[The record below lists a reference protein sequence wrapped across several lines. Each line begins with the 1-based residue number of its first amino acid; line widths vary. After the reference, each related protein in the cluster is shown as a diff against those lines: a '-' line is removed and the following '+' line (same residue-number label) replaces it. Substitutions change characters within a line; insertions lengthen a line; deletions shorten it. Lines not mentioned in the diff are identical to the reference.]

1 MGTENTLRKK
11 AIKFWLQG
19 LSKSVIACRL
29 RRPRLWVQRWIQRYD
44 PRLGDASLQDR
55 SSVPKHLREK
65 YPKKVKEAVLRSRQ
79 KREARKDPR
88 YKHALVGADAIYY
101 ELQALG
107 ITPLPPS
114 RTIHAWLK
122 QADRIQKRKGKA
134 KKPSNPT
141 YPVLG
146 CRAVNDIQ
154 ELDLKGPLYLQGSS
168 QKYYLAT
175 LRDVYSKKVAI
186 QALSSKKMEAIIDF
200 LVASWRK
207 VGCPKHLQMDN
218 GLEFRGSNRYP
229 RSLGLLLKVCL
240 DLCVEPVFI
249 PSHEPWRNGV
259 IENFNGLLDRLFLKI
274 QHFETYQ
281 QFQRGVQRLET
292 AINTTHHLPALNG
305 KTPQE
310 FCARAHLR
318 LVSAH
323 YDWRTRDLR
332 LLKGKVSYIR
342 LVRKSGRI
350 TLTANDKFLIGK
362 KYKWQYV
369 LAQVEVRSH
378 RLHIYLQNKLIKSF
392 DYS

>member
-1 MGTENTLRKK
+1 MGTEITLRKR
-11 AIKFWLQG
+11 AMRLWLQG
-19 LSKSVIACRL
+19 LSKSAIAHRL
-29 RRPRLWVQRWIQRYD
+29 GRPRLWVQRWIHRYD
-44 PRLGDASLQDR
+44 PSLGEASLQNR
-55 SSVPKHLREK
+55 SSVPTHLQEK
-65 YPKKVKEAVLRSRQ
+65 YPKKVKDVVLRSRQ
-79 KREARKDPR
+79 EREERKKSR
-88 YKHALVGADAIYY
+88 YKYALVGADAIYY
-101 ELQALG
+101 ELQDLR
-107 ITPLPPS
+107 ITPLPPP

-122 QADRIQKRKGKA
+122 QADRIQKRKGKE
-134 KKPSNPT
+134 KKPSNST
-141 YPVLG
+141 YPVLR
-146 CRAVNDIQ
+146 CKAVNDVQ

-168 QKYYLAT
+168 QKHYLAT

-200 LVASWRK
+200 LVDTWRK
-207 VGCPKHLQMDN
+207 IGCPKRLQMDN

-240 DLCVEPVFI
+240 DLRVEPVFI

-259 IENFNGLLDRLFLKI
+259 IENFNGLLDRLFLNV

-281 QFQRGVQRLET
+281 QFQAGAQQLET
-292 AINTTHHLPALNG
+292 AINTTHRLPALNG

-310 FCARAHLR
+310 FCTQAHLR
-318 LVSAH
+318 EVPAH
-323 YDWRTRDLR
+323 YNSRTRDFR

-369 LAQVEVRSH
+369 LAQVDVRAK
-378 RLHIYLQNKLIKSF
+378 RLNIYLQKKLIKSF

>member
-1 MGTENTLRKK
+1 MGTEITLRKK
-11 AIKFWLQG
+11 AIKLWLQG
-19 LSKSVIACRL
+19 LSKSAIAR
-29 RRPRLWVQRWIQRYD
+29 RMGRPRLWVQRWIDRYD
-44 PRLGDASLQDR
+44 PSLGEASLQDR

-65 YPKKVKEAVLRSRQ
+65 YPKTVKEAVLRSR
-79 KREARKDPR
+79 KGREERKDPK

-101 ELQALG
+101 ELQELG
-107 ITPLPPS
+107 ITPLPPP

-122 QADRIQKRKGKA
+122 QAGRIQEPKGKE
-134 KKPSNPT
+134 KKPANPT

-146 CRAVNDIQ
+146 CQTVNDVQ

-168 QKYYLAT
+168 QKYYLAA
-175 LRDVYSKKVAI
+175 LRDVYSKKTAI
-186 QALSSKKMEAIIDF
+186 KALSSKKMEAIIDF
-200 LVASWRK
+200 LVDSWRK
-207 VGCPKHLQMDN
+207 IGCPRRLQMDN

-240 DLCVEPVFI
+240 DLGVEPVFI

-259 IENFNGLLDRLFLKI
+259 IENFNGLLDRLFLKM

-281 QFQRGVQRLET
+281 QFQTGTQHLET
-292 AINTTHHLPALNG
+292 AINTTHRLPALSG

-310 FCARAHLR
+310 FCAQAHIR
-318 LVSAH
+318 QVPAH
-323 YDWRTRDLR
+323 YDWRTRDFQ

-350 TLTANDKFLIGK
+350 TLTAHDKFFLGK

-369 LAQVEVRSH
+369 LAQVEVRTH
-378 RLHIYLQNKLIKSF
+378 RLNIYLQNKLIKSF

>member
-1 MGTENTLRKK
+1 MGTEITLRKR
-11 AIKFWLQG
+11 AIKLWLQG
-19 LSKSVIACRL
+19 FSKSAIARRL
-29 RRPRLWVQRWIQRYD
+29 GKPRLWVQRWIQRYD
-44 PRLGDASLQDR
+44 PSLGEVSLRDH
-55 SSVPKHLREK
+55 SSVPKQLREK
-65 YPKKVKEAVLRSRQ
+65 YPEKVKEAVLRSRQ
-79 KREARKDPR
+79 EREERKEPK

-101 ELQALG
+101 ELQELG
-107 ITPLPPS
+107 VTPLPPP

-141 YPVLG
+141 YPVLC
-146 CRAVNDIQ
+146 CRVVNDIQ

-168 QKYYLAT
+168 QKYYLVT

-186 QALSSKKMEAIIDF
+186 QALSSKKMEAILDF
-200 LVASWRK
+200 LVDSWRK
-207 VGCPKHLQMDN
+207 IGCPKYLQMDN

-240 DLCVEPVFI
+240 DLGVEPVFI
-249 PSHEPWRNGV
+249 PTHEPWRNGV

-292 AINTTHHLPALNG
+292 AINTTHRLPALNG

-310 FCARAHLR
+310 FCAGTHIR

-323 YDWRTRDLR
+323 YNWRIRDFR

-350 TLTANDKFLIGK
+350 TITANDKFLIGK
-362 KYKWQYV
+362 KYKWHYV
-369 LAQVEVRSH
+369 LAHVDVRSQ
-378 RLHIYLQNKLIKSF
+378 RLHIYLQKKLIKSF

>member
-1 MGTENTLRKK
+1 MGTEITLRKK

-19 LSKSVIACRL
+19 LSKSAITHRL
-29 RRPRLWVQRWIQRYD
+29 GKPRLWVQRWIHRYD
-44 PRLGDASLQDR
+44 PILGEASLQNR
-55 SSVPKHLREK
+55 SSVPRHLREK
-65 YPKKVKEAVLRSRQ
+65 YPKKVKQAVLRSRQ
-79 KREARKDPR
+79 EREERKNPK

-101 ELQALG
+101 ELQELG
-107 ITPLPPS
+107 ITPLPPP

-122 QADRIQKRKGKA
+122 QADRIQKRRGKA

-141 YPVLG
+141 YPVLR
-146 CRAVNDIQ
+146 CRVVNDIQ

-186 QALSSKKMEAIIDF
+186 QALSSKKMETIIDF
-200 LVASWRK
+200 LVVSWRK
-207 VGCPKHLQMDN
+207 IGCPKRLQMDN

-240 DLCVEPVFI
+240 DLNVEAVFI

-274 QHFETYQ
+274 QHFKTYQ
-281 QFQRGVQRLET
+281 QFQTGAQQVET
-292 AINTTHHLPALNG
+292 AINTTHRLPALNG

-310 FCARAHLR
+310 FCAQAHLR
-318 LVSAH
+318 EIPPN
-323 YDWRTRDLR
+323 YDWRTRDFR

-362 KYKWQYV
+362 TYKWQYV
-369 LAQVEVRSH
+369 LAQVDVRSH
-378 RLHIYLQNKLIKSF
+378 RLNIYLQNKLIKSF
-392 DYS
+392 DYA